1 MRLNL
6 RYDPQYDFYQLIG
19 VEMSAD
25 TETIQR
31 AYRQKAKEIHPDR
44 NPERM
49 EWATEQF
56 QRLTEA
62 YSILSDTELRSQYND
77 LRWAYY
83 SRTGLGKPLPSS
95 AASAARSRPTYNRPR
110 HYTTRPGYKP
120 VKKRG
125 MWLEEK
131 GMGWL
136 RPFYLGVLELM
147 TGPYRYVMPI
157 LGLILLCNGMLI
169 FGGFF
174 SPRSNSL
181 LDERLAT
188 ENGPTSTLMGGFIS
202 TPTPAP
208 SVTSIVMPGNCSQ
221 YAVIDFPSEG
231 TTLTAD
237 TMRLIGTVEHPDLYT
252 YHVEVQMLGEN
263 PINEAKLIISLNRQP
278 PILPESAIYHDQL
291 VSLSPLL
298 RYPAGYYRIILT
310 IVHQNGSSLAA
321 CAVTFYKE

>member
-6 RYDPQYDFYQLIG
+6 RYDPQHDFYQLIG

-44 NPERM
+44 NPDRM

-83 SRTGLGKPLPSS
+83 SRTGISKPLSS
-95 AASAARSRPTYNRPR
+95 AGVRSRSTYTRPR

-120 VKKRG
+120 VKRRG
-125 MWLEEK
+125 VWLEER

-136 RPFYLGVLELM
+136 RPFYVAALELM

-157 LGLILLCNGMLI
+157 VGLILLCNGALI
-169 FGGFF
+169 FGGFL
-174 SPRSNSL
+174 SPSSESP
-181 LDERLAT
+181 LDEKLAT
-188 ENGPTSTLMGGFIS
+188 ENGPTSTLMAGLGGFIS

-208 SVTSIVMPGNCSQ
+208 SVTPIVMPGNCTQ
-221 YAVIDFPSEG
+221 YAVIEFPADG
-231 TTLTAD
+231 AKLTTD
-237 TMRLIGTVEHPDLYT
+237 TMQLIGTVDHPDLYT
-252 YHVEVQMLGEN
+252 YRVEVELLGDN
-263 PINEAKLIISLNRQP
+263 PRNEAKLIISMNRQP
-278 PILPESAIYHDQL
+278 QILPESPIYHNQL
-291 VSLSPLL
+291 ASLSPLL

-310 IVHQNGSSLAA
+310 IDHQNGSPLAA
-321 CAVTFYKE
+321 CAVTLYKE